1 MNLDNKNDQQKMR
14 EHSMSDSAEGAII
27 VSKRA
32 LNRLADLQHK
42 LGQEMQVLSAQ
53 HSRLMGALMACDA
66 NTQRS
71 MMTEYRDQLH
81 AVHSVLSRLCVA
93 IDRHGQES

>member
-1 MNLDNKNDQQKMR
+1 
-14 EHSMSDSAEGAII
+14 MSESAEGVIV

-42 LGQEMQVLSAQ
+42 LGQEMQTLSAQ

-66 NTQRS
+66 NTQRAV
-71 MMTEYRDQLH
+71 MLEYRDQLH
-81 AVHSVLSRLCVA
+81 AVHSILSRLCVV
-93 IDRHGQES
+93 IDRHGQDAEHK